1 MVLVVGQNSTW
12 QNTYNLAGLKVG
24 EVNRIDRV
32 MASAAGKG
40 ANVVRALAALRKE
53 GLLLAYAGG
62 PNGKKFVDACAADGV
77 KAEFTTIGRETRVC
91 TTLIEG
97 SGRSTELVEPAPPV
111 SDAERAAFESSFE
124 RWIGKADFLVISGTA
139 MGGEREDCYLRFVR
153 AAHERGIAVLL
164 DSYRAHGRLALEAS
178 PEILKINSHEL
189 AELTGLPA
197 GTLPERSAASAA
209 IMRDYGVRWVII
221 TKGGDGAEG
230 FDGDRSVALS
240 PPAVPFVNAIGSGDS
255 FTAGIVS
262 HLLDRH
268 STGRLFP
275 DGADLLEAIKLATA
289 MGTANCMNWKPAW
302 IEPEDL
308 AWVLPRVE
316 TRTA

>member
-1 MVLVVGQNSTW
+1 MVLVIGQNSTW

-24 EVNRIDRV
+24 EVTRIDRV

-40 ANVVRALAALRKE
+40 ANVVRALATLGRE

-77 KAEFTTIGRETRVC
+77 RAEFTEIEHETRVC
-91 TTLIEG
+91 TTLIEA

-111 SDAERAAFESSFE
+111 SDAERAAFEGSFQ

-139 MGGEREDCYLRFVR
+139 MVGEREDCYLRFAR

-164 DSYRAHGRLALEAS
+164 DSYRAHGRRALDAS
-178 PEILKINSHEL
+178 PEILKINTQEL

-197 GTLPERSAASAA
+197 STIAERSAASAA
-209 IMRDYGVRWVII
+209 IRRDYGVRWVII

-230 FDGDRSVALS
+230 FDGDSSVAAT
-240 PPAVPFVNAIGSGDS
+240 PPGVPFVNAIGSGDS

-262 HLLDRH
+262 HLLERH
-268 STGRLFP
+268 STDRPFP
-275 DGADLLEAIKLATA
+275 DGADLREAIGLATA
-289 MGTANCMNWKPAW
+289 MGTANCMSWKPAS
-302 IEPEDL
+302 IEPDHL
-308 AWVLPRVE
+308 AWVLPRIE
-316 TRTA
+316 ARAL